1 MMVRQELLVQQV
13 PLVLLACLARQVQL
27 VLLVLLVL
35 LEQQV

>member
-13 PLVLLACLARQVQL
+13 PLVLLACQVQ
-27 VLLVLLVL
+27 LVL